1 MDEYQNLLK
10 TLEAQEQELQFER
23 FDNEVALRLGLR
35 LLEAAKSQSK
45 AITIGI
51 TRNGQQ
57 LFHYAMAGT
66 SIDNDEWVKK
76 KSNVV
81 TRYGH
86 SSYYVGTRYRAR
98 NTTFEE
104 AVQLDH
110 SQYGAHGG
118 AFPIIVRGVGLVG
131 TVAVSG
137 LPQAEDHE
145 LVVTVLRDVLRDQ
158 EPRTVLTRPGTLA
171 APADR

>member
-1 MDEYQNLLK
+1 MDEYENLLK

-23 FDNEVALRLGLR
+23 FDNEVALRLGLH
-35 LLEAAKSQSK
+35 LVDAAKSQRK
-45 AITIGI
+45 AITIDI
-51 TRNGQQ
+51 VRNGQQ
-57 LFHYAMAGT
+57 LFHCAMPGT

-98 NTTFEE
+98 NTSFEE
-104 AVQLDH
+104 AVKVDH
-110 SQYGAHGG
+110 TQYGAHGG
-118 AFPIIVRGVGLVG
+118 AFPIIVRDVGLVG

-145 LVVTVLRDVLRDQ
+145 LVVSVLREFLRN
-158 EPRTVLTRPGTLA
+158 ERA
-171 APADR
+171 